1 MKDKKQPK
9 EKLKSQSSDGSV
21 DEKELLFQITNDL
34 MLYLDLR
41 GRITKINR
49 AGIAFSG
56 FSEDEMIGQLF
67 WKIPGVFSKRNIPK
81 YLKVLKNTIRGEP
94 TESFLSELHEKS
106 GKKHIMEFS
115 TFPIKENRKITSILV
130 VGKDITEQKESEN
143 KLHETGEKYHL
154 ITENTSDLIS
164 LTTFTLNPT
173 YTYAS
178 PSHEKIVGYV
188 PENLI
193 GKPCFDLVH
202 PDDKKKLFS
211 LLRKYIGADGKK
223 FLTEKGSDVSETIQ
237 YRFKDKSGNW
247 HYLESTVDIAGSE
260 LLIISKDFTERR
272 RIEKN
277 YKILFNSSPY
287 AIMLLTEDGEIL
299 NVNLPMAKSL
309 GISIKEVVGKNIHNI
324 LPKDVGKKRT
334 VVARK
339 ALETGE
345 IQENGDERDERY
357 FHNSFVPIFISDGRK
372 GIQVISRDITKRKN
386 AEEKISKLNECFL
399 SLGSDARKNIEMIAN
414 AAGGILGG
422 ACILY
427 NRLEKE
433 RGLLC
438 TWGIWNEPE
447 GYKAE
452 DNPEGH
458 ICYDVIKN
466 GRKGS
471 VIIENLEGSKYEKTD
486 PNVKKYKLKSY
497 LGYPIRLKGEAVGSF
512 CLCGVKKRK
521 FTQDEIKI
529 MSMLAQA
536 IANEERRKLA
546 QEELRDSENK
556 FRKMVSSAQDA
567 VVMIDSDGRTL
578 EWNTSAEKMFGYRKK
593 EILGKKIHPIIASG
607 RYHKEYLAGVKIFQK
622 TGKGPL
628 MDKTQ
633 ELVGLKKDGIEFPIE
648 LSLSAVKIKGTW
660 HAMGIIRD
668 ITDRKNAE
676 ESLQKAHDELEER
689 VTERTA
695 ELSRTNEVLQIE
707 ITEHNKAE
715 EEIKRTKDYLD
726 NVIDSASEF
735 MLVVDMNYKVS
746 TWNKTAERL
755 TGYKK
760 REVLRRSINSLDV
773 FLNSKDLQDDIK
785 NIQNGVKIPFNELI
799 LRSKTG
805 AKKLVRAS
813 GSIVMESSANQTGV
827 LFVGK
832 EITQDSEM
840 RGKLLQGN
848 SYLITDKSNTSA
860 LNLLVDLSVSGSD
873 GLFITRGNPNVIQSM
888 FQSVDTK
895 VIMLSRD
902 KCGGFENISSLDKI
916 AAKIKEF
923 VAKKSKPV
931 VLIDR
936 VDYLLTNFSFEAF
949 VKSLYEINNIISTHN
964 AILLMR
970 VNSDILNASQLA
982 FIEEELKPLPSQRI
996 DAVELDDQVYGVLT
1010 FIDKQNKNN
1019 VLVSFK
1025 KISQEFSISKV
1036 TTAKRLNML
1045 DDRGL
1050 IFIKKQGKSKT
1061 VHISDKGKLLLSG
1074 REAV

>member
-9 EKLKSQSSDGSV
+9 EKLESQSSEEILRQLA
-21 DEKELLFQITNDL
+21 EKYELLAENT
-34 MLYLDLR
+34 LDLIFQTTKT
-41 GRITKINR
+41 GKFTYVSSSCERISAYKP
-49 AGIAFSG
+49 
-56 FSEDEMIGQLF
+56 EEMIG
-67 WKIPGVFSKRNIPK
+67 KRFTGFVPK
-81 YLKVLKNTIRGEP
+81 KEWPRYFGILKATLSGKEIG
-94 TESFLSELHEKS
+94 SFETHVVHKDGHLVPVEFNGKLVKS
-106 GKKHIMEFS
+106 GKDVFIQGVM
-115 TFPIKENRKITSILV
+115 
-130 VGKDITEQKESEN
+130 KDITERKKAEEALQKAYDGLEKQVKERTAELFKTNKMLRES
-143 KLHETGEKYHL
+143 GERYSL
-154 ITENTSDLIS
+154 ITENTSDLIA

-178 PSHEKIVGYV
+178 PSHEKIVGYM

-193 GKPCFDLVH
+193 GKPCFNLVH
-202 PDDKKKLFS
+202 PDDKKKLLS
-211 LLRKYIGADGKK
+211 MLRKYVDEGSKK
-223 FLTEKGSDVSETIQ
+223 FLTEKDLDVSEAIQ

-247 HYLESTVDIAGSE
+247 HYLESTVDIVGNE

-272 RIEKN
+272 RTEEN

-287 AIMLLTEDGEIL
+287 AITLLAEDGEIL
-299 NVNLPMAKSL
+299 SVNIPMTKSL
-309 GISIKEVVGKNIHNI
+309 GISIKELVGKNIHKI
-324 LPKDVGKKRT
+324 LPKDVDEKRT

-345 IQENGDERDERY
+345 IQENDDERDERY
-357 FHNSFVPIFISDGRK
+357 FHNSFVPIFTSDGKK
-372 GIQVISRDITKRKN
+372 GIQVISRDITERKN
-386 AEEKISKLNECFL
+386 MEKKISKLNECFL
-399 SLGSDARKNIEMIAN
+399 SLGSDARKNIEIIVN
-414 AAGGILGG
+414 AAGEILGG
-422 ACILY
+422 ACLLY

-447 GYKAE
+447 GYKPE
-452 DNPEGH
+452 DDPEGH
-458 ICYDVIKN
+458 ICYDVIEGNKEV
-466 GRKGS
+466 
-471 VIIENLEGSKYEKTD
+471 VIIEDLSGTKYEKTD

-536 IANEERRKLA
+536 VANEEERKLA
-546 QEELRDSENK
+546 QDE
-556 FRKMVSSAQDA
+556 
-567 VVMIDSDGRTL
+567 
-578 EWNTSAEKMFGYRKK
+578 
-593 EILGKKIHPIIASG
+593 
-607 RYHKEYLAGVKIFQK
+607 
-622 TGKGPL
+622 
-628 MDKTQ
+628 
-633 ELVGLKKDGIEFPIE
+633 
-648 LSLSAVKIKGTW
+648 
-660 HAMGIIRD
+660 
-668 ITDRKNAE
+668 
-676 ESLQKAHDELEER
+676 LQKAHDELEKR
-689 VTERTA
+689 VKERTA

-715 EEIKRTKDYLD
+715 EEIKITKDYLD

-735 MLVVDMNYKVS
+735 MLVIDTNYKVS

-773 FLNSKDLQDDIK
+773 FLNSKDLQDNIK
-785 NIQNGVKIPFNELI
+785 NIQNGVKIPFSELI

-805 AKKLVRAS
+805 AKKLVRTS
-813 GSIVMESSANQTGV
+813 GSVVMGSSANQTGV

-848 SYLITDKSNTSA
+848 SYLIIDKSNMSA
-860 LNLLVDLSVSGSD
+860 LNLIVDLSVSGSD
-873 GLFITRGNPNVIQSM
+873 GLFITRGNPNIIQSM

-895 VIMLSRD
+895 VIMLSQD
-902 KCGGFENISSLDKI
+902 KCEGFENISNLNELT
-916 AAKIKEF
+916 AKIKEF
-923 VAKKSKPV
+923 VAKKSKPM

-949 VKSLYEINNIISTHN
+949 VKSLYEINNIISMHN

-970 VNSDILNASQLA
+970 LNSDILNASQLA

-996 DAVELDDQVYGVLT
+996 DAVELDDQLYGVLT
-1010 FIDKQNKNN
+1010 FIDKQNRNN

-1025 KISQEFSISKV
+1025 KISQEFLISKV

-1061 VHISDKGKLLLSG
+1061 AHISEKGKMLLG
-1074 REAV
+1074 RRDVV

>member
-9 EKLKSQSSDGSV
+9 EKLESQSSEEILRQLA
-21 DEKELLFQITNDL
+21 EKYELLAENT
-34 MLYLDLR
+34 LDLIFQTTKT
-41 GRITKINR
+41 GKFTYVSSSCERISAYKP
-49 AGIAFSG
+49 
-56 FSEDEMIGQLF
+56 EEMIG
-67 WKIPGVFSKRNIPK
+67 KRFTGFVPK
-81 YLKVLKNTIRGEP
+81 KEWPRYFGILKATLSGKEID
-94 TESFLSELHEKS
+94 SFETHVVHKDGHLVPVEFNGKLVKS
-106 GKKHIMEFS
+106 GKDVFIQGVM
-115 TFPIKENRKITSILV
+115 
-130 VGKDITEQKESEN
+130 KDITERKKAEEALQKAYDGLEKQVKERTAELFKTNKMLRES
-143 KLHETGEKYHL
+143 GERYSL
-154 ITENTSDLIS
+154 ITENTSDLIA

-178 PSHEKIVGYV
+178 PSHEKIVGYM

-193 GKPCFDLVH
+193 GKPCFNLVH
-202 PDDKKKLFS
+202 PDDKKKLLS
-211 LLRKYIGADGKK
+211 MLRKYVDEGSKK
-223 FLTEKGSDVSETIQ
+223 FLTEKDLDVSEAIQ

-247 HYLESTVDIAGSE
+247 HYLESTVDIVGNE

-272 RIEKN
+272 RTEEN

-287 AIMLLTEDGEIL
+287 AITLLAEDGEIL
-299 NVNLPMAKSL
+299 SVNIPMTKSL
-309 GISIKEVVGKNIHNI
+309 GISIKELVGKNIHKI
-324 LPKDVGKKRT
+324 LPKDVDEKRT

-345 IQENGDERDERY
+345 IQENDDERDERY
-357 FHNSFVPIFISDGRK
+357 FHNSFVPIFTSDGKK
-372 GIQVISRDITKRKN
+372 GIQVISRDITERKN
-386 AEEKISKLNECFL
+386 MEKKISKLNECFL
-399 SLGSDARKNIEMIAN
+399 SLGSDARKNIEIIVN
-414 AAGGILGG
+414 AAGEILGG
-422 ACILY
+422 ACLLY

-447 GYKAE
+447 GYKPE
-452 DNPEGH
+452 DDPEGH
-458 ICYDVIKN
+458 ICYDVIEGNKEV
-466 GRKGS
+466 
-471 VIIENLEGSKYEKTD
+471 VIIEDLSGTKYEKTD

-536 IANEERRKLA
+536 VANEEERKLA
-546 QEELRDSENK
+546 QDE
-556 FRKMVSSAQDA
+556 
-567 VVMIDSDGRTL
+567 
-578 EWNTSAEKMFGYRKK
+578 
-593 EILGKKIHPIIASG
+593 
-607 RYHKEYLAGVKIFQK
+607 
-622 TGKGPL
+622 
-628 MDKTQ
+628 
-633 ELVGLKKDGIEFPIE
+633 
-648 LSLSAVKIKGTW
+648 
-660 HAMGIIRD
+660 
-668 ITDRKNAE
+668 
-676 ESLQKAHDELEER
+676 LQKAHDELEKR
-689 VTERTA
+689 VKERTA

-715 EEIKRTKDYLD
+715 EEIKITKDYLD

-735 MLVVDMNYKVS
+735 MLVIDTNYKVS

-773 FLNSKDLQDDIK
+773 FLNSKDLQDNIK
-785 NIQNGVKIPFNELI
+785 NIQNGVKIPFSELI

-805 AKKLVRAS
+805 AKKLVRTS
-813 GSIVMESSANQTGV
+813 GSVVMGSSANQTGV
-827 LFVGK
+827 LFLGK

-848 SYLITDKSNTSA
+848 SYLITNKSNMSA

-873 GLFITRGNPNVIQSM
+873 GLFITRGNPDIIQSM

-895 VIMLSRD
+895 VIMLSQD
-902 KCGGFENISSLDKI
+902 KCEGFENISNLNELT
-916 AAKIKEF
+916 AKIKEF
-923 VAKKSKPV
+923 VAKKSKPM

-949 VKSLYEINNIISTHN
+949 VKSLYEINNIISMHN

-970 VNSDILNASQLA
+970 LNSDILNASQLA

-996 DAVELDDQVYGVLT
+996 DAVELDDQLYGVLT
-1010 FIDKQNKNN
+1010 FIDKQNRNN

-1025 KISQEFSISKV
+1025 KISQEFLISKV

-1061 VHISDKGKLLLSG
+1061 AHISEKGKMLLG
-1074 REAV
+1074 RRDVV

>member
-9 EKLKSQSSDGSV
+9 EKLESQSSEEILRQLA
-21 DEKELLFQITNDL
+21 EKYELLAENT
-34 MLYLDLR
+34 LDLIFQTTKT
-41 GRITKINR
+41 GKFTYVSSSCERISAYKP
-49 AGIAFSG
+49 
-56 FSEDEMIGQLF
+56 EEMIG
-67 WKIPGVFSKRNIPK
+67 KRFTGFVPK
-81 YLKVLKNTIRGEP
+81 KEWPRYFGILKATLSGKEIG
-94 TESFLSELHEKS
+94 SFETHVVHKDGHLVPVEFNGKLVKS
-106 GKKHIMEFS
+106 GKDVFIQGVM
-115 TFPIKENRKITSILV
+115 
-130 VGKDITEQKESEN
+130 KDITERKKAEEALQKAYDGLEKQVKERTAELFKTNKMLRES
-143 KLHETGEKYHL
+143 GERYSL
-154 ITENTSDLIS
+154 ITENTSDLIA

-178 PSHEKIVGYV
+178 PSHEKIVGYM

-193 GKPCFDLVH
+193 GKPCFNLVH
-202 PDDKKKLFS
+202 PDDKKKLLS
-211 LLRKYIGADGKK
+211 MLRKYVDEGSKK
-223 FLTEKGSDVSETIQ
+223 FLTEKDLDVSEAIQ

-247 HYLESTVDIAGSE
+247 HYLESTVDIVGNE

-272 RIEKN
+272 RTEEN

-287 AIMLLTEDGEIL
+287 AITLLAEDGEIL
-299 NVNLPMAKSL
+299 SVNIPMTKSL
-309 GISIKEVVGKNIHNI
+309 GISIKELVGKNIHKI
-324 LPKDVGKKRT
+324 LPKDVDEKRT

-345 IQENGDERDERY
+345 IQENDDERDERY
-357 FHNSFVPIFISDGRK
+357 FHNSFVPIFTSDGKK
-372 GIQVISRDITKRKN
+372 GIQVISRDITERKN
-386 AEEKISKLNECFL
+386 MEKKISKLNECFL
-399 SLGSDARKNIEMIAN
+399 SLGSDARKNIEIIVN
-414 AAGGILGG
+414 AAGEILGG
-422 ACILY
+422 ACLLY

-447 GYKAE
+447 GYKPE
-452 DNPEGH
+452 DDPEGH
-458 ICYDVIKN
+458 ICYDVIEGNKEV
-466 GRKGS
+466 
-471 VIIENLEGSKYEKTD
+471 VIIEDLSGTKYEKTD

-536 IANEERRKLA
+536 VANEEERKLA
-546 QEELRDSENK
+546 QDE
-556 FRKMVSSAQDA
+556 
-567 VVMIDSDGRTL
+567 
-578 EWNTSAEKMFGYRKK
+578 
-593 EILGKKIHPIIASG
+593 
-607 RYHKEYLAGVKIFQK
+607 
-622 TGKGPL
+622 
-628 MDKTQ
+628 
-633 ELVGLKKDGIEFPIE
+633 
-648 LSLSAVKIKGTW
+648 
-660 HAMGIIRD
+660 
-668 ITDRKNAE
+668 
-676 ESLQKAHDELEER
+676 LQKAHDELEKR
-689 VTERTA
+689 VKERTA

-715 EEIKRTKDYLD
+715 EEIKITKDYLD

-735 MLVVDMNYKVS
+735 MLVIDTNYKVS

-773 FLNSKDLQDDIK
+773 FLNSKDLQDNIK
-785 NIQNGVKIPFNELI
+785 NIQNGVKIPFSELI

-805 AKKLVRAS
+805 AKKLVRTS
-813 GSIVMESSANQTGV
+813 GSVVMGSSANQTGV

-848 SYLITDKSNTSA
+848 SYLIIDKSNMSA

-873 GLFITRGNPNVIQSM
+873 GLFITRGNPNIIQSM

-895 VIMLSRD
+895 VIMLSQD
-902 KCGGFENISSLDKI
+902 KCEGFENISNLNELT
-916 AAKIKEF
+916 AKIKEF
-923 VAKKSKPV
+923 VAKKSKPM

-949 VKSLYEINNIISTHN
+949 VKSLYEINNIISMHN

-970 VNSDILNASQLA
+970 LNSDILNASQLA

-996 DAVELDDQVYGVLT
+996 DAVELDDQLYGVLT
-1010 FIDKQNKNN
+1010 FIDKQNRNN

-1025 KISQEFSISKV
+1025 KISQEFLISKV

-1061 VHISDKGKLLLSG
+1061 AHISEKGKMLLG
-1074 REAV
+1074 RRDVV

>member
-1 MKDKKQPK
+1 MEDKKQPK
-9 EKLKSQSSDGSV
+9 EKLKSQSSEEMLRQLA
-21 DEKELLFQITNDL
+21 EKYELLAENTIDLIFQTTKTGKFT
-34 MLYLDLR
+34 YVSSSCE
-41 GRITKINR
+41 RISAYKP
-49 AGIAFSG
+49 
-56 FSEDEMIGQLF
+56 EEMIG
-67 WKIPGVFSKRNIPK
+67 KRFTGFVPK
-81 YLKVLKNTIRGEP
+81 KEWPRYFGILKATL
-94 TESFLSELHEKS
+94 S
-106 GKKHIMEFS
+106 GKEIGSFETHVVHKDGHLVPVEFNG
-115 TFPIKENRKITSILV
+115 KLV
-130 VGKDITEQKESEN
+130 RSGKDVFIQGVMKDITERKKAEETLQKAYGELETRVKERTAELSKTN
-143 KLHETGEKYHL
+143 KMLRETGERYRL
-154 ITENTSDLIS
+154 ITENTSDMIALA
-164 LTTFTLNPT
+164 TFTLNPT

-188 PENLI
+188 PEDLI
-193 GKPCFDLVH
+193 GKSCFDLVH
-202 PDDKKKLFS
+202 QDDKKKLFS

-223 FLTEKGSDVSETIQ
+223 LSTGKDLDISEAIQ

-247 HYLESTVDIAGSE
+247 HYLESTVDVVGNE

-272 RIEKN
+272 MVEEN
-277 YKILFNSSPY
+277 YKILFNSSPD
-287 AIMLLTEDGEIL
+287 ALMVIAKDGEIL
-299 NVNLPMAKSL
+299 SVNPSMAKGL
-309 GISIKEVVGKNIHNI
+309 GISIKELVGKSIHKI
-324 LPKDVGKKRT
+324 LPKGVGEKRT
-334 VVARK
+334 IIGRK

-345 IQENGDERDERY
+345 IQENEDERDGKY
-357 FHNSFVPIFISDGRK
+357 FHNIFVPIFTSDGEN
-372 GIQVISRDITKRKN
+372 GVQVIARDITESKN
-386 AEEKISKLNECFL
+386 AEKKISKLNECFL
-399 SLGSDARKNIEMIAN
+399 SLGSDARKNIEIIVN
-414 AAGGILGG
+414 AAGEILGG
-422 ACILY
+422 ACLLY

-447 GYKAE
+447 GYKPE
-452 DNPEGH
+452 DDPEGH
-458 ICYDVIKN
+458 ICYDVIRGNKA
-466 GRKGS
+466 GV
-471 VIIENLEGSKYEKTD
+471 VIIEDLSGTKYEKID

-497 LGYPIRLKGEAVGSF
+497 LGYPIRLKGEEVGSF
-512 CLCGVKKRK
+512 CLCDVKKRK

-529 MSMLAQA
+529 MGMLAQA
-536 IANEERRKLA
+536 VANEEERKLA
-546 QEELRDSENK
+546 QDE
-556 FRKMVSSAQDA
+556 
-567 VVMIDSDGRTL
+567 
-578 EWNTSAEKMFGYRKK
+578 
-593 EILGKKIHPIIASG
+593 
-607 RYHKEYLAGVKIFQK
+607 
-622 TGKGPL
+622 
-628 MDKTQ
+628 
-633 ELVGLKKDGIEFPIE
+633 
-648 LSLSAVKIKGTW
+648 
-660 HAMGIIRD
+660 
-668 ITDRKNAE
+668 
-676 ESLQKAHDELEER
+676 LQKAHDELEER

-695 ELSRTNEVLQIE
+695 ELSITNEVLQIE

-773 FLNSKDLQDDIK
+773 FLNSKNLQDDIK

-799 LRSKTG
+799 LKSKTG

-848 SYLITDKSNTSA
+848 SYLIVDKSNTSA

-873 GLFITRGNPNVIQSM
+873 GLFITRGDPNVIQSM
-888 FQSVDTK
+888 FQAVDAK
-895 VIMLSRD
+895 VIMFSRD
-902 KCGGFENISSLDKI
+902 RYEGFENVSSLGELT
-916 AAKIKEF
+916 AKIKEF

-936 VDYLLTNFSFEAF
+936 VDYLLTNFSFKAF
-949 VKSLYEINNIISTHN
+949 VKSLYEINSIISTHN

-982 FIEEELKPLPSQRI
+982 FIEEELKSLPSQRI

-1045 DDRGL
+1045 DEGGL